1 MKYFIVCGEA
11 SGDLHASHLITALR
25 ERDRKAQFRFFG
37 GDLMAAAAGTR
48 GKLLRHYKQL
58 AYMGFIQVLLHA
70 RTILKG
76 LQQCKAAIR
85 EWQPD
90 CVILVDYPGF
100 NLRIASYV
108 KRRGICPVVYY
119 IPPKIWAWKEHRI
132 RAIRRYTDRV
142 LSILPF
148 EPYYYQ
154 ESHGFEV
161 EYVGNPTYD
170 EIAAHLKSTGRDIA
184 DASTFGQNGRK
195 AADIIALLPG
205 SRRQE
210 ISGNL
215 PTMLEALATLQD
227 ENVKRP
233 FCFFIAAAP
242 NIEDEVYE
250 RIIKRHAHGFRVD
263 IWRKPT
269 YDLLMTARAA
279 LVTSGTATLE
289 TAILDV
295 PQVVCYHI
303 MGGRFINWVQPYF
316 LNCPFIS
323 LVNLI
328 VGREIV
334 PELVAADMN
343 QEEVLERLREI
354 LDGDVREKMLA
365 DYAEMRSELGAVGA
379 PEVAAD
385 SIMQLL
391 GEHEPH
397 KVGSIN

>member
-1 MKYFIVCGEA
+1 M
-11 SGDLHASHLITALR
+11 
-25 ERDRKAQFRFFG
+25 
-37 GDLMAAAAGTR
+37 
-48 GKLLRHYKQL
+48 
-58 AYMGFIQVLLHA
+58 
-70 RTILKG
+70 
-76 LQQCKAAIR
+76 
-85 EWQPD
+85 
-90 CVILVDYPGF
+90 
-100 NLRIASYV
+100 
-108 KRRGICPVVYY
+108 
-119 IPPKIWAWKEHRI
+119 
-132 RAIRRYTDRV
+132 
-142 LSILPF
+142 
-148 EPYYYQ
+148 
-154 ESHGFEV
+154 
-161 EYVGNPTYD
+161 GNPTYD